1 MSLDAPMTFMES
13 GEREIPLKNGRFT
26 SSPSSSFP
34 FRTIWGPIS
43 RKPLIKYPIMRGRRR
58 EKIENTFS
66 FTSLFSRSG
75 NPALWRTSSL
85 ISLRKHGPFRET
97 LARSPEVGL
106 GQLSYKQVSQIQVSP
121 HIWCEEP
128 SRSKSILLPR
138 GREPLWQESVF
149 VATHLFP
156 FSHAQI

>member
-1 MSLDAPMTFMES
+1 MTFIKS
-13 GEREIPLKNGRFT
+13 GKREKDSPWKMAHFASF
-26 SSPSSSFP
+26 SSTLSL
-34 FRTIWGPIS
+34 RTIWGPIS

-66 FTSLFSRSG
+66 FTSLFSRLG

-97 LARSPEVGL
+97 LARSPEVAL
-106 GQLSYKQVSQIQVSP
+106 GKLSCKSKSHKDKFSP

-138 GREPLWQESVF
+138 GREPLWQESLF
-149 VATHLFP
+149 VATHLLP
-156 FSHAQI
+156 FSHAPI